1 MPADT
6 RRLTHA
12 MTFLRVAVATLL
24 FIHGAYRA
32 ATGGVAGFGGYLGGN
47 HIPAGVAVAWLIT
60 TMEILGT
67 VALALGFFV
76 RPLALWY
83 TAVLTAGILMV
94 HGPEGWF
101 VVGGGRNGMEYSV
114 ALIAL
119 LLAQAWAA
127 PGRRGRGSGAPAV

>member
-1 MPADT
+1 MPADV
-6 RRLTHA
+6 RRLTQA
-12 MTFLRVAVATLL
+12 LTFLRVAVATLL
-24 FIHGAYRA
+24 FIHGSFRA
-32 ATGGVAGFGGYLGGN
+32 VTGGVAGFGEYLAGS
-47 HIPAGVAVAWLIT
+47 HVPAGLAVAWLIT
-60 TMEILGT
+60 LMEILGT